1 MYRANAVPGSAE
13 AYWHGVVAKQNN
25 EFTCGFCFGHPKL
38 HADYSSREGIWGH
51 FLEKHSDLVPATEEG
66 RVKYRELYEISA
78 RQFALDKRSRITH
91 KEYEE
96 LKSDGSVKSSAA
108 GDDADDDIDLD
119 SPIAALG
126 LSRSDLITSMTV
138 HSAAIKDDKFM
149 HGFMSGKP
157 INSSVSTYDTQDEVH
172 PDSPSPSPIFGLGRS
187 HDELSSVMQS
197 YSDAFESDE
206 PMRDEPVNGGGALYG
221 GANDEI
227 VLDELLYDHT
237 SPSGLARSPH
247 HPVFSDSGYDEFIS
261 PVDFESQPSKS
272 QHKFKVKFGEDA
284 DDEPI
289 HDSSKTSDPEP
300 SQGHQSHPSA
310 PESNGFPSHD
320 SDSDADGTRG
330 PHTLRNMTAAETAA
344 TMKSLWKKLTIP
356 DATEKFGLLSDLK
369 GYEKDRSRPWIC
381 LDPFCMYHE
390 HGLPTEVELNR
401 HIVKEHYAPHQGPI
415 PADMDLEAPSGSH
428 TGPLDPLI
436 NDNYFGPNPGGA
448 VLLDSIP
455 GFDVSYDDDLPS
467 TQAKPLGEQG
477 GERSSFP
484 RSASDGRDI
493 EVNYDY
499 RPPCEQPGDPSGQL
513 RDLERLA
520 AVALASLKSEKAF
533 ATEPS
538 HTGEIDDQQ
547 HMSPDIHSTN
557 EDYEVPPIP
566 SASLETEKLTN
577 VTPPSPAKRNLDP
590 SDLFGNF
597 VDEFGDAAYEAS
609 IRGQPIKTTAGL
621 LREEEKLAGS
631 SQSAYDNKNYVG
643 PELNEPIERT
653 TGECKWVIDDWE
665 RRQFLRVDIARLG
678 WLVGKCT
685 GVTEENPSKV
695 LNPTTHIPTWTWRSN
710 GRHKGE
716 DRLQRRGLPF
726 PSSLN
731 KKPREKQSI
740 LGHPRHLGNRYKE
753 GDPLLYRLDPYASS
767 LNTKPRENRRKVLRI
782 QINGEDHLACPDSGS
797 EMNIISKACAIEHG
811 FRIRRK
817 VKDRKRFEVGNGDIV
832 WSIGRVL
839 ETVDLPGS
847 PLWKKKRWFYV
858 LEDCPVPVVM
868 GMSFLRE
875 AEILTKYRHLLENCP
890 VEMSDVSSLLWIG
903 SPKNRLRCTLDGR
916 QLEAV
921 ADTGSDIN
929 VMSLACAEREGFR
942 IDRRPEA
949 RTKIAIGNGDV
960 IETLGQVYV
969 SNLTLDWR
977 EPEAEP
983 PERAPRTPTTEITL
997 EPDPNG
1003 SAYPPHGEGDDDLY
1017 TPFHVI
1023 ENLPCDIIF
1032 GHKFLDDMD
1041 AFNKCP
1047 ELLDIPPSTQ
1057 NRQFDKHKEQYEFMI
1072 LISDIWP
1079 FKKSSKGPKLPVDLR
1094 ERHESKWH
1102 AERHR
1107 RSKNTVEKIALLP
1120 PHRQE
1125 AARRGEAKKLQ
1136 EWRTAHANCQFSSS

>member
-1 MYRANAVPGSAE
+1 MYRTNAVPGSAE

-51 FLEKHSDLVPATEEG
+51 FLEKHSDLVPATDEG

-78 RQFALDKRSRITH
+78 RQFALDK

-96 LKSDGSVKSSAA
+96 LKSDESIRSAAA

-119 SPIAALG
+119 SPITALG
-126 LSRSDLITSMTV
+126 LSRSELITCMTI
-138 HSAAIKDDKFM
+138 HSAAIKDDKFISE
-149 HGFMSGKP
+149 FMPGKP
-157 INSSVSTYDTQDEVH
+157 VNSSVPVYNTHDEVH
-172 PDSPSPSPIFGLGRS
+172 PDSPSPIFGLGRS
-187 HDELSSVMQS
+187 HGELSSVMQS

-206 PMRDEPVNGGGALYG
+206 PMRDEPLNCGGASYG
-221 GANDEI
+221 SANDEI
-227 VLDELLYDHT
+227 VFGELLYDRT
-237 SPSGLARSPH
+237 SPSGPARSPH
-247 HPVFSDSGYDEFIS
+247 RPISGVPGYDEFIS
-261 PVDFESQPSKS
+261 PVDFENPQSES

-284 DDEPI
+284 DDERFRGI
-289 HDSSKTSDPEP
+289 MDSHDSSKTSDPES
-300 SQGHQSHPSA
+300 SQGRQSHHSA
-310 PESNGFPSHD
+310 LKSNGFPSHKSD
-320 SDSDADGTRG
+320 SDSDGTRS
-330 PHTLRNMTAAETAA
+330 PHARGNMTAAETA
-344 TMKSLWKKLTIP
+344 TMKSLWKRFTIP
-356 DATEKFGLLSDLK
+356 DATENFRLLSDLG
-369 GYEKDRSRPWIC
+369 GYEKGRSQPWIC

-390 HGLPTEVELNR
+390 HGFLTGVELNR
-401 HIVKEHYAPHQGPI
+401 HIVEEHYAPHQGPI
-415 PADMDLEAPSGSH
+415 AEDIDLEGQPG
-428 TGPLDPLI
+428 
-436 NDNYFGPNPGGA
+436 NP
-448 VLLDSIP
+448 
-455 GFDVSYDDDLPS
+455 F
-467 TQAKPLGEQG
+467 
-477 GERSSFP
+477 
-484 RSASDGRDI
+484 
-493 EVNYDY
+493 
-499 RPPCEQPGDPSGQL
+499 EQPGDPFEQPGGPFKQTW
-513 RDLERLA
+513 DLEHLA
-520 AVALASLKSEKAF
+520 AEALKAF
-533 ATEPS
+533 NAGVIPS
-538 HTGEIDDQQ
+538 HTEAGGQIYDQQ
-547 HMSPDIHSTN
+547 HMSPDIHSIN
-557 EDYEVPPIP
+557 EDCEVPPIL
-566 SASLETEKLTN
+566 SASLEAEKLTN
-577 VTPPSPAKRNLDP
+577 VTLPSPAKRNLDP

-631 SQSAYDNKNYVG
+631 SHSAYGNKNSVG
-643 PELNEPIERT
+643 PELIEPIELPKPISQLT
-653 TGECKWVIDDWE
+653 LEPFSEVEGLCDLD
-665 RRQFLRVDIARLG
+665 
-678 WLVGKCT
+678 
-685 GVTEENPSKV
+685 VTEIERTKIKWGMVKSQNSTKRYSSKSFISEAF
-695 LNPTTHIPTWTWRSN
+695 NPTTHGEPAWHLTRDSTWHPSWHPSWL
-710 GRHKGE
+710 
-716 DRLQRRGLPF
+716 DLLQRRGVLL

-731 KKPREKQSI
+731 RKPRQKQGI
-740 LGHPRHLGNRYKE
+740 LAHSRHLGNRYME
-753 GDPLLYRLDPYASS
+753 GDTLLLRGDPYASS

-782 QINGEDHLACPDSGS
+782 RINGEDHLACPDSGS
-797 EMNIISKACAIEHG
+797 EKNIISKACAIEHG

-817 VKDRKRFEVGNGDIV
+817 VRDRKRFEVGNGDIV

-839 ETVDLPGS
+839 ETVDLPDS

-868 GMSFLRE
+868 GMNFLRE

-890 VEMSDVSSLLWIG
+890 VEMSDISSLLWIG

-929 VMSLACAEREGFR
+929 VMSLTCAEREGFR

-949 RTKIAIGNGDV
+949 RTKIAVGNGDV

-983 PERAPRTPTTEITL
+983 PERPPRSPATEMTL
-997 EPDPNG
+997 EPDPNA

-1032 GHKFLDDMD
+1032 GHKFLDDTD

-1057 NRQFDKHKEQYEFMI
+1057 NRQFDKHKKQYEFMI

-1107 RSKNTVEKIALLP
+1107 RSKNTEEKIALLP
-1120 PHRQE
+1120 PDRQE

-1136 EWRTAHANCQFSSS
+1136 EWRTAHANCQFFVAIAVELNHDISHPNVPMGKDAILRRGGQEAAEEGNP